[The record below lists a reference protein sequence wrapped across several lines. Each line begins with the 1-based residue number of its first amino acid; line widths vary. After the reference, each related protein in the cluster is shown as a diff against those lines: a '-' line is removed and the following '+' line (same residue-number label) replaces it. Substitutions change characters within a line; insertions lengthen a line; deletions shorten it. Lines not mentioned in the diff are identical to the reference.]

1 MIELSC
7 QENANGMGRLA
18 SPSLCNKVL
27 SLALAIHYLHRM
39 YIATSTHH
47 FTSVGNGIETKCS
60 CRQTKCTYY
69 QFFQCISF
77 LSISPRLF
85 GKCTTNMSGVDPLI
99 RWLEI
104 QNSRVQDENWIKK
117 ACIK

>member
-1 MIELSC
+1 MAVWCCVSSEACAGIVWFEIRDWMIELSC

-18 SPSLCNKVL
+18 SPSLCNKIL
-27 SLALAIHYLHRM
+27 SLALAIHYLHQM

-47 FTSVGNGIETKCS
+47 FTSVGNGIETKC
-60 CRQTKCTYY
+60 
-69 QFFQCISF
+69 
-77 LSISPRLF
+77 
-85 GKCTTNMSGVDPLI
+85 TTNTSGVDPLI

-104 QNSRVQDENWIKK
+104 QNSRVQDEKWIKK